1 MREELAEEELV
12 AGRRENVVGAVAEA
26 IVARR
31 RERKRVI
38 ECVDVKWEVYK
49 RERERRRMI

>member
-1 MREELAEEELV
+1 M